1 MNYLKAKKIKV
12 KEQSMNSMSR
22 YIGFGAFT
30 TGFISGIFMA
40 TVDPA
45 KVLSNAMI
53 YVLSEIWRVST
64 QLYPEMHQSSIGLIF
79 WIAIL
84 LLAILP
90 VLSSLSDFVSV
101 LSYGF
106 LNLVAFVSGMIAGLL
121 ILINQTLSLF
131 FVFIGILSAIFV
143 EIVRNNSGRQ

>member
-12 KEQSMNSMSR
+12 KEQTMNSMSR

-30 TGFISGIFMA
+30 TGFISGIFTA
-40 TVDPA
+40 TVDPV

-64 QLYPEMHQSSIGLIF
+64 QLYPEMHQSSMELISWLF
-79 WIAIL
+79 IL
-84 LLAILP
+84 LIVILP
-90 VLSSLSDFVSV
+90 FLSSLSDFVSA

-106 LNLVAFVSGMIAGLL
+106 LNLVAFVSGVIAGLL
-121 ILINQTLSLF
+121 ILTNQTLSF
-131 FVFIGILSAIFV
+131 FFIIIGMLSAIFV
-143 EIVRNNSGRQ
+143 